1 RALADRFRD
10 ACRMAL
16 RSMNAHRLRSFLTML
31 GIIIGIASV
40 VSVVALGKGTQE
52 KVLSNIASL
61 GTNTLEI
68 FPGKDFGDVRSG
80 KITTLNVSDA
90 EALAQQPYAAA
101 VTPTVSTSGV
111 VRYGTAEANAQ
122 INGVGAGYFDAKG
135 SKLLEGRLFD
145 ATSVRD
151 ISQDVVID
159 ENTLKGLFGSGAI
172 DPVGKVI
179 FIGDVPCRVIGVIRP
194 QEGGFGSSANLSLY
208 LPYTTVQTRF
218 LGDQSL
224 RSITLRVSDNVST
237 DLAQEAVTQ
246 LLTRRHDA
254 KDFFILNTN
263 DIRETITS
271 TTQTLTLLVAA
282 IAVISL
288 IVGGIGV
295 MNIMLVSVSERVGE

>member
-1 RALADRFRD
+1 
-10 ACRMAL
+10 M
-16 RSMNAHRLRSFLTML
+16 
-31 GIIIGIASV
+31 
-40 VSVVALGKGTQE
+40 
-52 KVLSNIASL
+52 
-61 GTNTLEI
+61 
-68 FPGKDFGDVRSG
+68 
-80 KITTLNVSDA
+80 
-90 EALAQQPYAAA
+90 
-101 VTPTVSTSGV
+101 
-111 VRYGTAEANAQ
+111 
-122 INGVGAGYFDAKG
+122 
-135 SKLLEGRLFD
+135 LEGRLFD

-159 ENTLKGLFGSGAI
+159 ENTLKGLFGSGQI

-194 QEGGFGSSANLSLY
+194 QDGGFGSSANLSLY

-224 RSITLRVSDNVST
+224 RSITLRVSDSVST

-254 KDFFILNTN
+254 KDFFILNIN
-263 DIRETITS
+263 DIRQTITS

-295 MNIMLVSVSERVGE
+295 MNIMLVSVSERVGEIGVRMAVGARQSDILRQFLIEAVLVCLIGGCLGIAAALGFGAGFSALSSNFSLVYSPFSIVAAFVTSTMIGIVFGYLPARNASRLDPVAALTRD